1 VRTRC
6 TVDQSRYSILCS
18 DLAEARAKAS
28 KWAGDAR
35 DFVQN
40 FRSGFAL
47 YLGSP
52 EHDKKHK
59 EQSVYLS
66 RLVEYKGTIVLSSKV
81 GATKDSDVIILNDE
95 REWVFAIGLK
105 LGEAVDEYVCL
116 CRFAIEDCA
125 VRLYIGHSEEAF
137 LINTDESG
145 SGEPAFAGLYNH
157 YRTLFKLPLNT
168 NPSKKQKMGFI

>member
-1 VRTRC
+1 MIKTQRAVRIFEPAGGIQRYDC
-6 TVDQSRYSILCS
+6 TFIESR
-18 DLAEARAKAS
+18 
-28 KWAGDAR
+28 
-35 DFVQN
+35 
-40 FRSGFAL
+40 
-47 YLGSP
+47 
-52 EHDKKHK
+52 
-59 EQSVYLS
+59 
-66 RLVEYKGTIVLSSKV
+66 
-81 GATKDSDVIILNDE
+81 ATKDSDVIILNDE